1 MFVNP
6 WQFCV
11 AIVLM
16 IWGTYF
22 ITYRFWCR
30 RKGISVEILSVKPRI
45 IKELPNFTVIYGYDV
60 KYLLNGVEYTA
71 QSLEFYI
78 TVLVPGPMIPY
89 STTGKLLHNGKVSL
103 DKVKTNMTYGVVLWG
118 VFHYFSWLSYID
130 SSLIIEIEECLS
142 EMDKYSSIGHLSIFN
157 Y

>member
-1 MFVNP
+1 MFDNP

-11 AIVLM
+11 AIILI
-16 IWGTYF
+16 IWGTYY
-22 ITYRFWCR
+22 IAYRFWCR
-30 RKGISVEILSVKPRI
+30 RKGIPVEVLSIKPRV

-60 KYLLNGVEYTA
+60 TYLLNGLEYTA
-71 QSLEFYI
+71 KSLEFYV

-103 DKVKTNMTYGVVLWG
+103 DKVKTNIMYGIVLW
-118 VFHYFSWLSYID
+118 VFAF
-130 SSLIIEIEECLS
+130 
-142 EMDKYSSIGHLSIFN
+142 IFLFEL

>member
-89 STTGKLLHNGKVSL
+89 S
-103 DKVKTNMTYGVVLWG
+103 KVKTNMTYGVVLW
-118 VFHYFSWLSYID
+118 VFA
-130 SSLIIEIEECLS
+130 IIFLAEL
-142 EMDKYSSIGHLSIFN
+142 Y
-157 Y
+157 

>member
-11 AIVLM
+11 AIILM
-16 IWGTYF
+16 IFGTYLIVF
-22 ITYRFWCR
+22 RFWCR

-71 QSLEFYI
+71 RSLEFYI

-103 DKVKTNMTYGVVLWG
+103 DKVKTNMTYGVVLW
-118 VFHYFSWLSYID
+118 VFS
-130 SSLIIEIEECLS
+130 IIFLAEL
-142 EMDKYSSIGHLSIFN
+142 Y
-157 Y
+157 

>member
-1 MFVNP
+1 MFVNA

-16 IWGTYF
+16 IFGTYF
-22 ITYRFWCR
+22 IAFRFWCR
-30 RKGISVEILSVKPRI
+30 RKGICVEILSVTPRI

-103 DKVKTNMTYGVVLWG
+103 DRVKTNMTYGVVLW
-118 VFHYFSWLSYID
+118 VFS
-130 SSLIIEIEECLS
+130 IIFLAEL
-142 EMDKYSSIGHLSIFN
+142 Y
-157 Y
+157 

>member
-1 MFVNP
+1 MFDNL

-11 AIVLM
+11 AIILI
-16 IWGTYF
+16 IWGTYY
-22 ITYRFWCR
+22 IAYRFWCR
-30 RKGISVEILSVKPRI
+30 RKGIPVEILSIKPRV

-60 KYLLNGVEYTA
+60 IYLLNGLEYTA
-71 QSLEFYI
+71 KSLEFYV

-103 DKVKTNMTYGVVLWG
+103 DKVKTNIMYGIVLW
-118 VFHYFSWLSYID
+118 VFAF
-130 SSLIIEIEECLS
+130 
-142 EMDKYSSIGHLSIFN
+142 IFLFEL

>member
-1 MFVNP
+1 MFDNP

-11 AIVLM
+11 AIVLI
-16 IWGTYF
+16 IWGTYY
-22 ITYRFWCR
+22 IAYRFWCR
-30 RKGISVEILSVKPRI
+30 RKGIPVEVLSIKPRV

-60 KYLLNGVEYTA
+60 IYLLNGLEYTA
-71 QSLEFYI
+71 KSLEFYV

-103 DKVKTNMTYGVVLWG
+103 DKVKTNIMYGIVLW
-118 VFHYFSWLSYID
+118 VFAF
-130 SSLIIEIEECLS
+130 
-142 EMDKYSSIGHLSIFN
+142 IFLFEL

>member
-16 IWGTYF
+16 IFGTYF

-30 RKGISVEILSVKPRI
+30 RKGISVEILSVTPRI

-89 STTGKLLHNGKVSL
+89 SMTGKLLQNGKVSL
-103 DKVKTNMTYGVVLWG
+103 DKVKTNMTYGVVLW
-118 VFHYFSWLSYID
+118 VFA
-130 SSLIIEIEECLS
+130 IIFLAEL
-142 EMDKYSSIGHLSIFN
+142 Y
-157 Y
+157 

>member
-78 TVLVPGPMIPY
+78 TYWFQGR
-89 STTGKLLHNGKVSL
+89 
-103 DKVKTNMTYGVVLWG
+103 
-118 VFHYFSWLSYID
+118 
-130 SSLIIEIEECLS
+130 
-142 EMDKYSSIGHLSIFN
+142 
-157 Y
+157 